1 MWISGTKISFL
12 NEKAKASF
20 YINIHSVLRWYF
32 QTILDLRSIYNTF
45 PEKKKFFQQEGS
57 GSGVMS
63 GAWVEPSSGM
73 LGDEIM
79 PVSRLDDEV
88 EKRAKIARASKIKT
102 GAKRIWVSQM
112 ESTSFSSTSAIF
124 SWKVLQVLLLKDIF
138 WFTLMLKC

>member
-1 MWISGTKISFL
+1 
-12 NEKAKASF
+12 
-20 YINIHSVLRWYF
+20 
-32 QTILDLRSIYNTF
+32 
-45 PEKKKFFQQEGS
+45 
-57 GSGVMS
+57 MS

-112 ESTSFSSTSAIF
+112 ESTSCSSTLAIF
-124 SWKVLQVLLLKDIF
+124 S
-138 WFTLMLKC
+138 